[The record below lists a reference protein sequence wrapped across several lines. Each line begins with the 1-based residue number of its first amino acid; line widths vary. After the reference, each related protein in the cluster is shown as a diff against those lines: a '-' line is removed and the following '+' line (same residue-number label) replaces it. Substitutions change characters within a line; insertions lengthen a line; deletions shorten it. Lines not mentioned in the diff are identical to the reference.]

1 MSLEAQEEPSNAFSR
16 KTVLVMVLAGV
27 LSFSALAVLSAFA
40 PDLKTGGDNGA
51 HALSKSAIGFGGLVK
66 LLRGLGEPV
75 LVSRNKATPG
85 RGSAL
90 MVLTPDLG
98 DKIEDIRRL
107 AAGGPTLIVLPKW
120 DAGPDLRNPDWVSRG
135 DPIKAGRLN
144 GSLVAKLTGGAVGRR
159 KGVVTLHP
167 VGQTA
172 DQSLGAVQIA
182 EEQVLVDSSWVP
194 VITDGEKAVLLAKD
208 PQHDIY
214 LLTEPDL
221 LNTYGLRSL
230 SGARAAFTL
239 LAAVRP
245 SAQGAVIF
253 DVTLNGYQRERSL
266 WKLAFQPPFLAATLC
281 AFAAAI
287 LMGVHAAAR
296 FGAPAAEDRAFGLGK
311 RALADNQAAL
321 IRMAKRE
328 HRMAPAYAGLVR
340 DRVAR
345 AVGAGSITD
354 ETALEA
360 LLNRLG
366 AARVEHPFSTLMSE
380 SRQVTDPAGL
390 MRLAR
395 RLHQWKLEMTRER
408 Q

>member
-1 MSLEAQEEPSNAFSR
+1 MSLEAQDEPANAFSR
-16 KTVLVMVLAGV
+16 KTVLAMVMAGV
-27 LSFSALAVLSAFA
+27 VSFSALAVLSAFA

-51 HALSKSAIGFGGLVK
+51 HALSKSAVGFAGLVE
-66 LLRGLGEPV
+66 LLRTLGDPV
-75 LVSRNKATPG
+75 LVSRNKVTPA
-85 RGSAL
+85 RGAAL
-90 MVLTPDLG
+90 MVLTPDVG
-98 DKIEDIRRL
+98 DKFEDIMRL

-120 DAGPDLRNPDWVSRG
+120 QGGADPRNPGWVSRG
-135 DPIKAGRLN
+135 DPIKESGLN
-144 GSLVAKLTGGAVGRR
+144 SSLVIKLTGGAIGRR
-159 KGVVTLHP
+159 RGVDTLHP
-167 VGQTA
+167 V
-172 DQSLGAVQIA
+172 DQAAGESLGAIQIA
-182 EEQVLVDSSWVP
+182 EEQVLTGSSWRP
-194 VITDGEKAVLLAKD
+194 MITDEDKSVLLAKD
-208 PQHDIY
+208 PEHDIY

-230 SGARAAFTL
+230 TGARAALAL
-239 LAAVRP
+239 LGAVRP
-245 SAQGAVIF
+245 NPHAAVIF
-253 DVTLNGYQRERSL
+253 DVTLNGYRRERNL

-287 LMGVHAAAR
+287 LMGIHAAVR

-328 HRMAPAYAGLVR
+328 HRMAPAYAILVR

-345 AVGAGSITD
+345 AVGAGAITN

-360 LLNRLG
+360 LLDRLG
-366 AARVEHPFSTLMSE
+366 SARVEHAFSTLMSE

>member
-1 MSLEAQEEPSNAFSR
+1 
-16 KTVLVMVLAGV
+16 
-27 LSFSALAVLSAFA
+27 
-40 PDLKTGGDNGA
+40 
-51 HALSKSAIGFGGLVK
+51 
-66 LLRGLGEPV
+66 
-75 LVSRNKATPG
+75 
-85 RGSAL
+85 
-90 MVLTPDLG
+90 
-98 DKIEDIRRL
+98 
-107 AAGGPTLIVLPKW
+107 
-120 DAGPDLRNPDWVSRG
+120 
-135 DPIKAGRLN
+135 
-144 GSLVAKLTGGAVGRR
+144 
-159 KGVVTLHP
+159 
-167 VGQTA
+167 
-172 DQSLGAVQIA
+172 
-182 EEQVLVDSSWVP
+182 
-194 VITDGEKAVLLAKD
+194 VLLAKD
-208 PQHDIY
+208 PEHDIY
-214 LLTEPDL
+214 LLAEPDL

-230 SGARAAFTL
+230 VGARAALAL
-239 LAAVRP
+239 LAAARP
-245 SAQGAVIF
+245 SAHSAVFF

-287 LMGVHAAAR
+287 LMGVHAAVR

-354 ETALEA
+354 EAALEA
-360 LLNRLG
+360 LLDRLG
-366 AARVEHPFSTLMSE
+366 ATRVEHPFSTLMSE
-380 SRQVTDPAGL
+380 SRQVADPAGL